1 MKKYSK
7 WFLILPLLLFS
18 GCQPSNDEKQT
29 EELSK
34 ADSAFT
40 WQKDQERKF
49 GSYNYQLSRD
59 ELEDDLKDRFGIE
72 LLPSFFEL
80 EEAYQD
86 GFSVEGLTE
95 KESDYQVAASDLQLT
110 VMREN
115 GFSNEEEYVSLG
127 TSKAVY
133 EFSSSK
139 KQVKLSSQEIEILNW
154 TGDNTF
160 HGKSLEDSLT
170 RLAEILQLDDVDQL
184 MTAFNEKIA
193 DEEAIKGEAVY
204 VYQDEEDAALRKILL
219 VEYSSDA
226 VVERIYARTSDNR
239 S

>member
-1 MKKYSK
+1 MKKYAK
-7 WFLILPLLLFS
+7 WLLIVPLLLFS
-18 GCQPSNDEKQT
+18 GCQQSNDEKET

-49 GSYNYQLSRD
+49 GSYNYQISRD

-72 LLPSFFEL
+72 LLPSYFEL
-80 EEAYQD
+80 EEVYQE
-86 GFSVEGLTE
+86 GFSVEGLKE
-95 KESDYQVAASDLQLT
+95 KDSDYQVSTSDLQLT

-115 GFSNEEEYVSLG
+115 GFSNENEYVSLG

-133 EFSSSK
+133 EFLSSK

-154 TGDNTF
+154 TGDKAF
-160 HGKSLEDSLT
+160 HGKSLEDTLK

-184 MTAFNEKIA
+184 ITGFNEKIA

-204 VYQDEEDAALRKILL
+204 VYQDEESAALRKILL
-219 VEYSSDA
+219 VEYSSDG
-226 VVERIYARTSDNR
+226 VVERILARTSDNR